1 MTEDEKNLL
10 TAVKIASKNLPPK
23 VIMMLVSVECVFE
36 DRMPSEHFH
45 DGVTANNNKMISDTF
60 KNGFREAA

>member
-1 MTEDEKNLL
+1 MNEDEKNLL

-23 VIMMLVSVECVFE
+23 VIMMFVAAECVFE
-36 DRMPSEHFH
+36 DRRPSKQFYDEI
-45 DGVTANNNKMISDTF
+45 TADNQKIIDDTM